1 MRLDALPL
9 FVSFFFYFCFFL
21 CVQPAFVTTD
31 GSAHAHPQIHAV
43 FFFREWINVAILLFF
58 HTKKKTGNCQCLLR
72 RMRREYGNNNYL
84 EWTFVVVV
92 CIRDLYSNSCTM
104 QARNCDAWAVD
115 ARILSMNGNVLLS
128 SSDYRLEHA
137 QYSTYGKCIRRF

>member
-1 MRLDALPL
+1 MRFLYL
-9 FVSFFFYFCFFL
+9 FVFFFISVSFCV
-21 CVQPAFVTTD
+21 CSQH
-31 GSAHAHPQIHAV
+31 SWRRMEAHTRIHKSMQ